1 MSMYTQWFSFTIPEY
16 EITFMFPMPDE
27 TRSGQI
33 GASARMSVSATMF
46 PGQKRPIVAHGN
58 VGFAR
63 EPRSATMRIG
73 RTSPEFW
80 GTYSCVAVSSRIER
94 SVT

>member
-1 MSMYTQWFSFTIPEY
+1 
-16 EITFMFPMPDE
+16 MFPIPAE

-46 PGQKRPIVAHGN
+46 PGQKRPIVAQGN
-58 VGFAR
+58 VGLASD
-63 EPRSATMRIG
+63 PRSAMMRIG
-73 RTSPEFW
+73 RTSPEFC
-80 GTYSCVAVSSRIER
+80 GTYSCVAVSSRIDR